1 LDRSAS
7 SQPGQNGQRIEV
19 GDLGTSLILPSGWRG
34 QLGTGSDGQPVYEM
48 LPAGVSPDQAGVK
61 VATGKLAAEEL
72 AMTLRDL
79 VARAGN
85 ELLET
90 LSQASMQNGASLQWD
105 QRRDIQTLTIDGR
118 PAARM
123 LVRGTLHNT
132 MTGKRIP
139 VECYFATIKGQA
151 GVAVVIGTWEQALS
165 ARVRPGTDAVLH
177 SLRPAPL
184 KVTSAAQSRYA
195 GCWNTFSGETSY
207 GGGSF
212 SQRVLRLGR
221 NGTYRRE
228 SHMQVNASVGGAGS
242 SSSEEGTWRQVGSA
256 IAFNP
261 RNGAPYTVS
270 ARLNGGALMLNNT
283 RLIPCD

>member
-1 LDRSAS
+1 M
-7 SQPGQNGQRIEV
+7 
-19 GDLGTSLILPSGWRG
+19 GTSLILPSGWRG

-48 LPAGVSPDQAGVK
+48 VPAGVSPDQAGVK
-61 VATGKLAAEEL
+61 VATGKLTAAEMH
-72 AMTLRDL
+72 MTLRDL

-90 LSQASMQNGASLQWD
+90 LSQANMQNGVLLQWD
-105 QRRDIQTLTIDGR
+105 QRRDIQNLTIDGR

-132 MTGKRIP
+132 ITGKRIP
-139 VECYFATIKGQA
+139 VECYFATIKGQV
-151 GVAVVIGTWEQALS
+151 GVAAVIGTWEQAVS

-212 SQRVLRLGR
+212 SQRVLKLGR
-221 NGTYRRE
+221 NGTYLRE

-242 SSSEEGTWRQVGSA
+242 SSSEQGTWRQVGSA

-261 RNGAPYTVS
+261 SNGAPYTVS
-270 ARLNGGALMLNNT
+270 ASLQGGALILNNT